1 MFAFAQA
8 GEPSI
13 GVAALPQ
20 DLSPWGMFQHADIIN
35 KDDRIFLRADRSV
48 PYGDVMINEIRP
60 RSITR
65 SWLGSCGCLNSMG
78 RLLF

>member
-48 PYGDVMINEIRP
+48 PYGDVMINEIRAAVDYAN
-60 RSITR
+60 
-65 SWLGSCGCLNSMG
+65 LA
-78 RLLF
+78 RLMLLPEQHR

>member
-1 MFAFAQA
+1 MFEFAQA

-20 DLSPWGMFQHADIIN
+20 DLSPWGKFQHADIIN

-48 PYGDVMINEIRP
+48 PYGDVMINEIRAAVDYAN
-60 RSITR
+60 
-65 SWLGSCGCLNSMG
+65 LA
-78 RLLF
+78 RLMLLPEQHR